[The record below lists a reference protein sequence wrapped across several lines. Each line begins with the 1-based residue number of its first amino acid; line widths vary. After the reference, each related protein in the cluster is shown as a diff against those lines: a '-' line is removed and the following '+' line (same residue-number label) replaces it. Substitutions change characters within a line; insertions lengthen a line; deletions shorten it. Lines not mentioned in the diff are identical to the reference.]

1 MTPLKDFCSSADAIL
16 VNIADAVTGKVS
28 EMLINLKNLE
38 TYIRTLLETNPAK
51 IYPIVASNLNH
62 YRRNLVD
69 KELEIKAKL
78 QELLPAVKA
87 RTNGKSEKDLIKLI
101 QDYNLSPFN
110 NIKSQ
115 IFLDSR
121 SLEIK
126 ALSLLMKDFDN
137 SKQENFEI
145 VDYKNPNQASLF
157 LKYRKVV
164 KFSVFIL
171 QPESVTKAFLSGN
184 STKSVFWYN
193 DAAKARALGY

>member
-1 MTPLKDFCSSADAIL
+1 M
-16 VNIADAVTGKVS
+16 
-28 EMLINLKNLE
+28 
-38 TYIRTLLETNPAK
+38 
-51 IYPIVASNLNH
+51 
-62 YRRNLVD
+62 
-69 KELEIKAKL
+69 IKAKL

-87 RTNGKSEKDLIKLI
+87 RKNGKSEKDLINLI

-164 KFSVFIL
+164 KF
-171 QPESVTKAFLSGN
+171 LS
-184 STKSVFWYN
+184 
-193 DAAKARALGY
+193 LIHI